1 MPSNMSHAK
10 ALRVIGQLLEAANVE
25 TFELEKHGQRYL
37 VWSASLTKAGELIL
51 RNALQD
57 NDFASQNNRQVI
69 PNVFCFNPADIS
81 RLDARA
87 QKRRGNQPSSAMQP
101 PIILPHQLRSLGDHL
116 DRIEVSAFHIMWT
129 AGSVILGYQPVDGE
143 WNYRT
148 FTAEELRQRGLH
160 RKLLRSTRYL
170 LPRLDT

>member
-1 MPSNMSHAK
+1 MSHAK
-10 ALRVIGQLLEAANVE
+10 SLRVIGQILEAAKVE

-37 VWSASLTKAGELIL
+37 VWSAALTKEGKLIL

-57 NDFASQNNRQVI
+57 NDFASQNNRQAI
-69 PNVFCFNPADIS
+69 PNVFCFNPVDIS

-87 QKRRGNQPSSAMQP
+87 QKRRRNQSSSATRPSTM
-101 PIILPHQLRSLGDHL
+101 LSHQLRSLGDHL

-129 AGSVILGYQPVDGE
+129 AGSVILGYQPLNGE

-160 RKLLRSTRYL
+160 RRLLRSSRYL
-170 LPRLDT
+170 FPQLDI

>member
-1 MPSNMSHAK
+1 MSHAK
-10 ALRVIGQLLEAANVE
+10 SLRVIGQILEAAKVE

-37 VWSASLTKAGELIL
+37 VWSAALTKEGKLIL

-57 NDFASQNNRQVI
+57 NASQNNRQAI
-69 PNVFCFNPADIS
+69 PNVFCFNPIDIS

-87 QKRRGNQPSSAMQP
+87 QKRRRNQSSSAMRP
-101 PIILPHQLRSLGDHL
+101 STLLSHQLRSLGDHL

-129 AGSVILGYQPVDGE
+129 AGSVILGYQPVDGD

-160 RKLLRSTRYL
+160 RRLLRSSRYL
-170 LPRLDT
+170 LPQLDI